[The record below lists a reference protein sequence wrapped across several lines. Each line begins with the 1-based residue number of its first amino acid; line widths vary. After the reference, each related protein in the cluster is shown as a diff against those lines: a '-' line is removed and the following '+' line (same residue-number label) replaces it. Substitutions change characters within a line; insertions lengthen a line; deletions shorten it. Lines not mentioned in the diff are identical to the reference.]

1 MGMRSGGTAVAYEL
15 HEIEFE
21 ITTSTNY
28 STILNTYMQESSD
41 WCYFPID
48 GNTNLHT
55 IARGTFWPLVDR
67 LGDTGSAAG
76 NTAITQ
82 NVPLP
87 IQFYVNDQTYS
98 AVRLR
103 ANVNNLSAG
112 RYKLKFY
119 GIAK

>member
-1 MGMRSGGTAVAYEL
+1 MSMGSGGTAVTYEL

-21 ITTSTNY
+21 ITASTIY
-28 STILNTYMQESSD
+28 STILNTYIQESSD

-48 GNTNLHT
+48 GNTNLNT
-55 IARGTFWPLVDR
+55 IARGAYWPQVDR

-76 NTAITQ
+76 NTAMTGNI
-82 NVPLP
+82 PLP
-87 IQFYVNDQTYS
+87 VQYYINDQTYS

-103 ANVNNLSAG
+103 GNVNSLSAG